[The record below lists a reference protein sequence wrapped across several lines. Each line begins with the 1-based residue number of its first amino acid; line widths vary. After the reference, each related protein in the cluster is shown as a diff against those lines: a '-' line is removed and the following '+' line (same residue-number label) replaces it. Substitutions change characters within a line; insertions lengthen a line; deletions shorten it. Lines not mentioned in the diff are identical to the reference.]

1 MDALEQLMPLTEHVH
16 ADSGGTYDAR
26 RITPAL
32 RRKGVAVARC
42 TAKRLMADLGIEG
55 VIRGRRRRTTVP
67 EPSAPRPPD
76 LVDRDFAGREDKR
89 IAWLTRSRY
98 RQKTCA
104 SGGGQAL
111 LRVPI
116 YVPIYR
122 VD

>member
-1 MDALEQLMPLTEHVH
+1 MPLTEHVH
-16 ADSGGTYDAR
+16 ADSGGTYGAR
-26 RITPAL
+26 PVTRAL
-32 RRKGVAVARC
+32 RRKSIAVARC
-42 TAKRLMADLGIEG
+42 TVKRLMADLGIEG
-55 VIRGRRRRTTVP
+55 VIRGQRRRTTVP

-76 LVDRDFAGREDKR
+76 LVDRHFTGREDKR

-104 SGGGQAL
+104 SGWGQAL

-116 YVPIYR
+116 YR